1 MSHIGEGLYDKL
13 NNYVKSDVYP
23 FHMPGHKRNVASPDS
38 PFAYDI
44 TEIDGFD
51 NLHHPRGIIRA
62 SLDMATTFYGTKR
75 TYYLVNGSTCGILS
89 AISACT
95 RQGGSIIMARN
106 CHKAVYNAV
115 YLRQLTTHYVY
126 PKDIDGLSMS
136 GGIHPRAVELL
147 LEEYPDT
154 EAVIITSPTYEG
166 ISSYVSAIAK
176 IVHRYGIPLIV
187 DEAHGAHF
195 SMHEYFPGSAI
206 ELGADIVIQSVH
218 KTLPAL
224 TQTALLHVC
233 SDMIDLEKV
242 ERYLSIYQSSSPSY
256 VLMSSVDGCI
266 RGIFAHGTRIFD
278 AYVEKLK
285 AFRERAKSFTHIRL
299 LDKGVLG
306 KGAVYDI
313 DLGKLVILIDS
324 RRYTGHDI
332 YELLL
337 DRYHIQLEMAASDYV
352 IAMTSMSDRD
362 EGFERLYQA
371 LEEIDRDIRIN
382 EGYGISKESLD
393 DSGDE
398 LKQKNEAIQYRR
410 AIVCKGIYEALETE
424 HELVNFKNSSGRISA
439 EYIYLYPPG
448 IPVIAPGEILDI
460 TVIDYLLKCKCQ
472 GLDVQ
477 GPLDDS
483 LSKIKVIKE
492 DWKEFDYGKNI
503 LPDGKKLIG
512 EGYHV

>member
-1 MSHIGEGLYDKL
+1 MSYIGEGLYDKL

-62 SLDMATTFYGTKR
+62 SLDMATTFYGTRR

-95 RQGGSIIMARN
+95 KQGGSIIMARN
-106 CHKAVYNAV
+106 CHKSVYNAV
-115 YLRQLTTHYVY
+115 YLRQLTAHYVY
-126 PKDIDGLSMS
+126 PKSIEGYSMS
-136 GGIHPRAVELL
+136 GGIHPKDVELL
-147 LEEYPDT
+147 LEEYPET
-154 EAVIITSPTYEG
+154 EAVVITSPTYEG

-176 IVHRYGIPLIV
+176 IVHKYGIPLIV

-195 SMHEYFPGSAI
+195 SMHEYFPASAI

-218 KTLPAL
+218 KTLPSL

-233 SDMIDLEKV
+233 GDMVDIEKI
-242 ERYLSIYQSSSPSY
+242 ERFLSIYQSSSPSY
-256 VLMSSVDGCI
+256 VLMSSIDGCI
-266 RGIFAHGTRIFD
+266 RGIFAHGTKVFD
-278 AYVEKLK
+278 GYVERLK
-285 AFRERAKSFTHIRL
+285 AFRKKAENFTHIKL
-299 LDKGVLG
+299 LDKSILG
-306 KGAVYDI
+306 KGAAYEI
-313 DLGKLVILIDS
+313 DLGKLVILVNS
-324 RRYTGHDI
+324 KRYTGHDV

-337 DRYHIQLEMAASDYV
+337 EKYHIQLEMAASDYV

-362 EGFERLYQA
+362 DGFDRLYQA
-371 LEEIDRDIRIN
+371 LDEIDRDIRIK
-382 EGYGISKESLD
+382 EGYGALDESQAD
-393 DSGDE
+393 DG
-398 LKQKNEAIQYRR
+398 KNQAIQHRK
-410 AIVCKGIYEALETE
+410 AVVCKGIYEALESE
-424 HELVNFKNSSGRISA
+424 HEYVDFKNSSGRISA

-448 IPVIAPGEILDI
+448 TPVIAPGEILDA
-460 TVIDYLLKCKCQ
+460 TLIDYLLSCKRQ

-477 GPLDDS
+477 GLMDDS
-483 LSKIKVIKE
+483 LKEIKVIKE
-492 DWKEFDYGKNI
+492 DWKGFDYGKNI

-512 EGYHV
+512 EGYFI

>member
-1 MSHIGEGLYDKL
+1 MSHISEGLYDKL
-13 NNYVKSDVYP
+13 NNYVRTDVYP

-38 PFAYDI
+38 PYAYDI

-89 AISACT
+89 AVSACT

-106 CHKAVYNAV
+106 CHKSVYNAV
-115 YLRQLTTHYVY
+115 YLRQLTSHYVY
-126 PKDIDGLSMS
+126 PKNIDGLSMS
-136 GGIHPRAVELL
+136 GGIHPKDVEQL

-166 ISSYVSAIAK
+166 ICSYVSAIAK
-176 IVHRYGIPLIV
+176 IVHKYGIPLIV

-206 ELGADIVIQSVH
+206 ESGADIVIQSVH
-218 KTLPAL
+218 KTLPSL

-233 SDMIDLEKV
+233 NDMVDMEKV
-242 ERYLSIYQSSSPSY
+242 ERYLGIYQSSSPSY

-266 RGIFAHGTRIFD
+266 RGIFEHGTAIFD
-278 AYVEKLK
+278 TYVEKLK
-285 AFRERAKSFTHIRL
+285 VFRDRAKNFTHIKL
-299 LDKGVLG
+299 LDRNILG
-306 KGAVYDI
+306 RGAAYEL
-313 DLGKLVILIDS
+313 DLGKLVIMVNS
-324 RRYTGHDI
+324 RRYTGHDV
-332 YELLL
+332 YEVLLEK
-337 DRYHIQLEMAASDYV
+337 YHIQLEMAASDYV
-352 IAMTSMSDRD
+352 IAMTSMSDKD
-362 EGFERLYQA
+362 EGFDRLYQA
-371 LEEIDRDIRIN
+371 LDEIDRDIRIN
-382 EGYGISKESLD
+382 EGYGASKELD
-393 DSGDE
+393 ADDDQE
-398 LKQKNEAIQYRR
+398 CKNEAIQYRK
-410 AIVCKGIYEALETE
+410 AVVCKGIYEALESE
-424 HELVNFKNSSGRISA
+424 HEYVNFKSSSGRISA

-448 IPVIAPGEILDI
+448 TPVIAPGEILDA
-460 TVIDYLLKCKCQ
+460 TVIEYLLRCKRQ

-477 GPLDDS
+477 GLLDDS
-483 LSKIKVIKE
+483 LSRIKVIKE

-512 EGYHV
+512 EGYLV